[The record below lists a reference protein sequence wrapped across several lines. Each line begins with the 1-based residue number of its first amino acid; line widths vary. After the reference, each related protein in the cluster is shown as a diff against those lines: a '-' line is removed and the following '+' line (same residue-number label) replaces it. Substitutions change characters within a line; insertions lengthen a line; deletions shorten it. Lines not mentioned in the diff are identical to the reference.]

1 MEISARDG
9 SILRTLAEVP
19 KEHTW
24 NELRFNEGK
33 VAPGGV
39 FILGRMHYE
48 GPMGGPPGRLYKCVS
63 VLLVVVSAGQLVLLD
78 AGSCEGQALRG
89 AHREPAGRLYK

>member
-1 MEISARDG
+1 MEISAKDG

-48 GPMGGPPGRLYKCVS
+48 GPMGGPPGRLYKCV
-63 VLLVVVSAGQLVLLD
+63 QT
-78 AGSCEGQALRG
+78 CTNEQALLYG
-89 AHREPAGRLYK
+89 ATNFGPHAPCGPHGKASWPPESVK

>member
-1 MEISARDG
+1 MNPSALRADLGSPCSSVVEISAKDG
-9 SILRTLAEVP
+9 SIKRTLAEVP

-48 GPMGGPPGRLYKCVS
+48 GPMGGPPGRLYK
-63 VLLVVVSAGQLVLLD
+63 
-78 AGSCEGQALRG
+78 
-89 AHREPAGRLYK
+89 